1 MRYDILLISATLSLA
16 ILSAVIALLIYTK
29 IPRRNGLWHV
39 GTLFVLGFL
48 YASGYAF
55 ELIAVQ
61 ESAKVAFNHV
71 QYLAIPFMST
81 VWLAIASRY
90 RNPQADFSWK
100 RVWPFFIVPAI
111 VFLSVQLSYYTPLS
125 WYYDSFAM
133 DLTMSPENAGLPLL
147 VIGKGA
153 LYYANAVYNLILVSI
168 TLSIYVR
175 IFLKSS
181 GIRRRQSLAMSIC
194 SFITLLATFPIF
206 FSETTYGIDISLY
219 LYFAVGF
226 VILYATVKYEVF
238 DLAPLAHRATFESS
252 GDPILILDDRFEV
265 IAWNK
270 TIEKFVAKE
279 IQYRMS
285 IDQFFTDKAV
295 ADAVRIGKSHTFQDH
310 DRRFIVETIPLLNA
324 RGRINGYLVNMND
337 MTAYLERIEKLDFDA
352 SHDALTKLLNRRA
365 FFERVERY
373 FNQKAEYGE
382 TFAVLM
388 IDIDNFKRVNDTYG
402 HLIGDLLLEDLG
414 RALEEHLPDAA
425 IVSRYGGEE
434 FVALLPKTNLLS
446 AEAAANEARIGI
458 GETTFVYGDIRL
470 DIRVSIGVSLGIVD
484 GNQKIENSIHRAD
497 LEMYQAKAKGKDRV
511 SAGTNF

>member
-16 ILSAVIALLIYTK
+16 ILSSLIALLIYTK

-39 GTLFVLGFL
+39 GTLFVMGFI

-90 RNPQADFSWK
+90 RNPQADFAWK

-133 DLTMSPENAGLPLL
+133 DLSLSPENVGLPLL
-147 VIGKGA
+147 VIGKGT

-181 GIRRRQSLAMSIC
+181 GIRRRQSIAMSIC

-270 TIEKFVAKE
+270 TIE
-279 IQYRMS
+279 
-285 IDQFFTDKAV
+285 
-295 ADAVRIGKSHTFQDH
+295 
-310 DRRFIVETIPLLNA
+310 
-324 RGRINGYLVNMND
+324 
-337 MTAYLERIEKLDFDA
+337 
-352 SHDALTKLLNRRA
+352 
-365 FFERVERY
+365 
-373 FNQKAEYGE
+373 
-382 TFAVLM
+382 
-388 IDIDNFKRVNDTYG
+388 
-402 HLIGDLLLEDLG
+402 
-414 RALEEHLPDAA
+414 
-425 IVSRYGGEE
+425 
-434 FVALLPKTNLLS
+434 
-446 AEAAANEARIGI
+446 
-458 GETTFVYGDIRL
+458 
-470 DIRVSIGVSLGIVD
+470 
-484 GNQKIENSIHRAD
+484 
-497 LEMYQAKAKGKDRV
+497 
-511 SAGTNF
+511 